1 MAAHDSEAWGR
12 ASRRQRRRGLGAV
25 FLWAVG
31 AILLVAAVAAA
42 VYLLNVKPGR

>member
-1 MAAHDSEAWGR
+1 MSAHDSEPWGR
-12 ASRRQRRRGLGAV
+12 SSRRQRRRGLGAV

-42 VYLLNVKPGR
+42 IYLLNLKQGR